1 MSAMRERT
9 LVGLFVL
16 VAGAL
21 LIGTMLAISGGL
33 GTSTVSHRDYFKFA

>member
-1 MSAMRERT
+1 MEATRERT

-21 LIGTMLAISGGL
+21 FFGIMVVISGGM
-33 GTSTVSHRDYFKFA
+33 G